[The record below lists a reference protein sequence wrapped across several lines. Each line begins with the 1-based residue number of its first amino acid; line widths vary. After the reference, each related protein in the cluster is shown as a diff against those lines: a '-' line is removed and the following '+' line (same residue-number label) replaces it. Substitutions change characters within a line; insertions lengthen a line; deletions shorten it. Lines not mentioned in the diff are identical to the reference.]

1 MGLDILVI
9 FENGDNNNFVMSEEL
24 HSEIFSSSTRWSSFK
39 ELKKIKDYYKVDIN
53 FNSKSANSFLSELI
67 EIRERIKNKRNE
79 LDKLIINL
87 DKSKIKKLRITGD

>member
-53 FNSKSANSFLSELI
+53 FNSKSANSFLSELV